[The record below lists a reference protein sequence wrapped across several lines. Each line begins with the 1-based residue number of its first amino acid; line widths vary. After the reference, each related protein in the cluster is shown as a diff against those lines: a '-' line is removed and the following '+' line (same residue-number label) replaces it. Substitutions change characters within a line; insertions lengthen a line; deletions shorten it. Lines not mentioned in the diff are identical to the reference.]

1 MSKWKNVRVH
11 WLTHREGRGLELR
24 TSVRRLAI
32 LLVSWA
38 KRLRK
43 SSSCLSC
50 SGVMLSDAMTA
61 EQLQTRNNKEE
72 LDSG

>member
-1 MSKWKNVRVH
+1 M
-11 WLTHREGRGLELR
+11 
-24 TSVRRLAI
+24 

-50 SGVMLSDAMTA
+50 SGLMLSDAMTA
-61 EQLQTRNNKEE
+61 EAAANVKEE
-72 LDSG
+72 R